1 VSEVTD
7 EGAKK
12 AIRVALCGNPNV
24 GKSSLFNALTGSR
37 QHVGNW
43 PGVTVERKSGYRN
56 YRGHRIEI
64 VDLPGTYS
72 LIASAKDEEV
82 ATRYIIEEDP
92 DVVLQ
97 VVDSSNLERNLYL
110 TMQLMEFGKPM
121 VLAMNMSD
129 ITEERGDSLD
139 LDALKRFLGTPAVR
153 TVASQGIG
161 LEDLLDA
168 VVGAATK
175 PPADRRVGYGELE
188 ATISDLREMIDKDGE
203 ISSRFSS
210 RWMATRL
217 IENDSYVRRLLSD
230 RSIWQDIE
238 PYLSRMDREESEMDL
253 ADSRYSV
260 IDEVVVLSCRRCKPK
275 RSVSDNMD
283 RVLVHKYLGIPIFLI
298 LLWGAFELT
307 FSAATPFMDLI
318 DSGFAE
324 LGTWVA
330 DNVQPDWLASLMAD
344 GIIGGVGSVLIFL
357 PNIIIMFLI
366 LGILEDSGYLARVA
380 FLMDRLMNRIGLQ
393 GKSAIPLLMGFGCN
407 IPAIMATR
415 SIDDR
420 KDRLITIMAT
430 PFMSCSARLPVFI
443 LFAGAFFSHMAGTII
458 FMMYMIG
465 IVVAIVTAKLLRTFV
480 FKGEPS
486 AFIMELP
493 PYRLPTIR
501 SVGVHTWDRAYMY
514 VRKAGTIILL
524 GVVAIWALASLPF
537 GVEYG
542 GEDSWIAI
550 IGKVFEPLVEPL
562 GFDWRIAVALLFG
575 FIAKEIVVGGLM
587 TLYGAGESED
597 ALTDALKADGSLNQV
612 NAFGL
617 MTFSLLYMPCVA
629 AAGVIWG
636 ETRSWKWTLFSVAY
650 GIAIAYVIALL
661 IWQIGGPLFG

>member
-1 VSEVTD
+1 MNRMT
-7 EGAKK
+7 AKQEK
-12 AIRVALCGNPNV
+12 MRITVALCGNPNV

-43 PGVTVERKSGYRN
+43 PGVTVERKSGHRV
-56 YRGHRIEI
+56 YRGHEIEI

-82 ATRYIIEEDP
+82 ATRFIIEENP

-129 ITEERGDSLD
+129 IAEERGDSID
-139 LDALKRFLGTPAVR
+139 LDAIRRFMGIPAIR
-153 TVASQGIG
+153 TVASEGRG
-161 LEDLLDA
+161 LEELMDA
-168 VVGAATK
+168 VVEVVSG
-175 PPADRRVGYGELE
+175 PMADRRVGYGELE
-188 ATISDLREMIDKDGE
+188 PMISGLRGIIETDEG
-203 ISSRFSS
+203 ISARFSP

-217 IENDSYVRRLLSD
+217 IENDSYVTGLLSG
-230 RSIWQDIE
+230 RPVWNEIE
-238 PYLSRMDREESEMDL
+238 RYLSAMDREEGEMDL
-253 ADSRYSV
+253 ADNRYAV
-260 IDEVVVLSCRRCKPK
+260 IDEVVALSCRRCKPR
-275 RSVSDNMD
+275 RSVSDSMD
-283 RVLVHKYLGIPIFLI
+283 RVLVHRYLGLPIFFI

-307 FSAATPFMDLI
+307 FSAAAPFMDLI
-318 DSGFAE
+318 DVGFAE
-324 LGTWVA
+324 LGAWVA
-330 DNVQPDWLASLMAD
+330 ESVGPEWLASLLAD
-344 GIIGGVGSVLIFL
+344 GMIGGVGSVLIFL
-357 PNIIIMFLI
+357 PNIMIMFLI

-380 FLMDRLMNRIGLQ
+380 FLMDRMMNRIGLQ
-393 GKSAIPLLMGFGCN
+393 GKSAIPLMMGFGCN
-407 IPAIMATR
+407 LPAIMATR
-415 SIDDR
+415 SIEDR

-430 PFMSCSARLPVFI
+430 PFMSCSARLPIYI
-443 LFAGAFFSHMAGTII
+443 LFAGAFFSHMAGTVI
-458 FMMYMIG
+458 FALYLIG
-465 IVVAIVTAKLLRTFV
+465 VVVAIITAKLLRALA

-493 PYRLPTIR
+493 PYRLPTVR
-501 SVGVHTWDRAYMY
+501 SVGVHTWDRAFMY

-524 GVVAIWALASLPF
+524 GVVAIWALASMPY

-542 GEDSWIAI
+542 GEESWIAA
-550 IGKVFEPLVEPL
+550 IGKVIEPLVEPL

-575 FIAKEIVVGGLM
+575 FVAKEIVVGGLM
-587 TLYGAGESED
+587 TLYRTGESEG

-629 AAGVIWG
+629 TAGVIWS
-636 ETRSWKWTLFSVAY
+636 ETRSWRWTLFSIVY
-650 GIAIAYVIALL
+650 GVVIAYAIALL
-661 IWQIGGPLFG
+661 IWQVGGPLFT

>member
-1 VSEVTD
+1 MMADAE
-7 EGAKK
+7 AKRS
-12 AIRVALCGNPNV
+12 IRVALCGNPNV

-43 PGVTVERKSGYRN
+43 PGVTVERKSGN
-56 YRGHRIEI
+56 LSHRGRDIEI

-82 ATRYIIEEDP
+82 ATKYIIEEDP

-129 ITEERGDSLD
+129 VAEERGDSID
-139 LDALKRFLGTPAVR
+139 LEAIKRFLGISAVR
-153 TVASQGIG
+153 TVASERKG
-161 LEDLLDA
+161 LEELLEALVDA
-168 VVGAATK
+168 TDG
-175 PPADRRVGYGELE
+175 PPVDRRLGHGRLESRIGELRDIIDRDQE
-188 ATISDLREMIDKDGE
+188 ASAKYP
-203 ISSRFSS
+203 S
-210 RWMATRL
+210 RWLATRL
-217 IENDSYVRRLLSD
+217 IENDSYVRELLSG
-230 RSIWQDIE
+230 RPIWKDLE
-238 PYLSRMDREESEMDL
+238 LCLGKMDREEGEMDL
-253 ADSRYSV
+253 ADDRYAV
-260 IDEVVVLSCRRCKPK
+260 IDEVVALSCRRCKPK
-275 RSVSDNMD
+275 RSVSDKMD
-283 RVLVHKYLGIPIFLI
+283 RVLVHRYLGLPIFFV

-307 FSAATPFMDLI
+307 FSAAAPFMDMI
-318 DSGFAE
+318 DMGFAE
-324 LGTWVA
+324 LGGWVA
-330 DNVQPDWLASLMAD
+330 GNVRPEWLASLLAD

-366 LGILEDSGYLARVA
+366 LGMLEDSGYLARVA

-393 GKSAIPLLMGFGCN
+393 GKSAIPLMMGFGCN
-407 IPAIMATR
+407 LPAIMATR
-415 SIDDR
+415 SIEDR

-430 PFMSCSARLPVFI
+430 PFMSCSARLPIYI
-443 LFAGAFFSHMAGTII
+443 LFAGAFFSHMAGTVI
-458 FMMYMIG
+458 FVMYAIG
-465 IVVAIVTAKLLRTFV
+465 VAVAIITAKLLRTLA

-493 PYRLPTIR
+493 PYRLPTVR

-542 GEDSWIAI
+542 SEGSWIAA
-550 IGKVFEPLVEPL
+550 IGKVIEPLVEPL

-575 FIAKEIVVGGLM
+575 FVAKEIVVGGLM
-587 TLYGAGESED
+587 TLYRTGESED
-597 ALTDALKADGSLNQV
+597 ALTDALRADGSMNQV

-629 AAGVIWG
+629 TAGVIWG
-636 ETRSWKWTLFSVAY
+636 ETRSWKWTLFSIVY
-650 GIAIAYVIALL
+650 GMVIAYVIALL
-661 IWQIGGPLFG
+661 IWQVGGPLFG